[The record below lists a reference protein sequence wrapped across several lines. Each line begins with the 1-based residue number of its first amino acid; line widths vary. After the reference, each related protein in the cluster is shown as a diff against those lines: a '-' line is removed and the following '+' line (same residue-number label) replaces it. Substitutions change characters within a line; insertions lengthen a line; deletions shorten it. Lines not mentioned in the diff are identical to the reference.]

1 MGKLGVHVFT
11 RHLRYRNRP
20 VVLPDG
26 TRTSVLVGQEK
37 GVDVRIALD
46 IVRATREGRCDVIVV
61 FS

>member
-1 MGKLGVHVFT
+1 VFT